1 MSTRLLRRRQ
11 WRYLARTPGATA
23 AAVLATALG
32 VASVVAVHL
41 VSERIRDQVTQN
53 SLLAGYTHAIRG
65 GAISADAYFD
75 ARDRWRRGATEP
87 IAAMVPVVE
96 GHGTVGGAAT
106 HIVGIDF
113 LADTRADAQWEGGS
127 ERVSSRD
134 GEGTLVELLR
144 GRAALA
150 STGLRVTPGE
160 WVQLGTTS
168 PFTQIEIVGT
178 FEARERRLLVDIAL
192 ARELLERHT
201 LTAVWLRAER
211 TASTLD
217 RWLPGSAAAFGTL
230 AAISFGGAGNAEAL
244 DATEPTRRFAQA
256 LTFNLSALGFLAL
269 FVAAFLIYQAS
280 YANVARRQRDSERLI
295 AIGVSQATLRRLFVV
310 EGAALGAGGGVLG
323 VSAGWALAGVL
334 IDSPLWSNE
343 PVPFS
348 TIAALKGIIGG
359 VGIGALGAIAATA
372 GRRRRWAA
380 PIVAGLATLLLGIAA
395 TANTLAAAFAVIL
408 GLTGLQIALV
418 TPAVA
423 ALAKRWLFAAR
434 HPTAL
439 ARHRS
444 RQPSSRHALVRRAN
458 LRTLA
463 LQLDEVSVAVSALTI
478 AIAAAIG
485 VAVMVESF
493 RRDFAALLEQA
504 YWPGVYVEFPA
515 PAQVDAPALAWLE
528 QLPGVAEVRR
538 YGRANV
544 LVNGRPVRL
553 TLVPDDAREAARH
566 GHAGRLGNAV
576 LLSEGGARAY
586 GIAAGASVM
595 LDGGRGAQPAV
606 VAGRFREYGPAVPGM
621 VAAARHWA
629 AALDGV
635 AFNSAVILPDPAT
648 QSGADWRGAL
658 AQAIGQR
665 FPNASVRDDATLKA
679 RALEVF
685 DRSHELSSRLTLIA
699 LAVAI
704 AGLYTALSA
713 IAARRRGEQRL
724 LHALGTGRRR
734 IAWLTVCQCV
744 WLGVTAAAL
753 ATPLGIAIAWALCEL
768 VNPRAFGWSINLVLP
783 PGTFAEPVL
792 LGIAAAA
799 LAGLAP
805 AWRAMGTLTTPPDH
819 ELA

>member
-1 MSTRLLRRRQ
+1 VSTRLLRRRQ
-11 WRYLARTPGATA
+11 LRYLARTPGATA
-23 AAVLATALG
+23 AAVLAMALG

-41 VSERIRDQVTQN
+41 VSERIRDQINQN

-65 GAISADAYFD
+65 GAISTDAYFD

-96 GHGTVGGAAT
+96 GHAMVGGAAT
-106 HIVGIDF
+106 HIIGIDL
-113 LADTRADAQWEGGS
+113 LADTGGGANAVGEGSS
-127 ERVSSRD
+127 ERALPREGD
-134 GEGTLVELLR
+134 GTLVELLR

-150 STGLRVTPGE
+150 STPLGLTVGDFVRVGATP
-160 WVQLGTTS
+160 
-168 PFTQIEIVGT
+168 PFTRIQIVGT

-192 ARELLERHT
+192 ARELLHRQT

-211 TASTLD
+211 GGSTLD
-217 RWLPGSAAAFGTL
+217 RWLPGSAAAFGAL
-230 AAISFGGAGNAEAL
+230 AAINFGDAGDAEAL

-280 YANVARRQRDSERLI
+280 YANVVRRQRDSERLL
-295 AIGVSQATLRRLFVV
+295 AIGVSRATLRRLFVV
-310 EGAALGAGGGVLG
+310 EGAALGACGGALG

-343 PVPFS
+343 PVSFS
-348 TIAALKGIIGG
+348 DIAALKGVIGG
-359 VGIGALGAIAATA
+359 VGIGALGAFAATA
-372 GRRRRWAA
+372 GKRRRRAA
-380 PIVAGLATLLLGIAA
+380 PIVAGLAALLLGIAA

-408 GLTGLQIALV
+408 ALTGLQIALV

-423 ALAKRWLFAAR
+423 ALAKRWLFGGAR
-434 HPTAL
+434 PGSRKPPSRNAL
-439 ARHRS
+439 
-444 RQPSSRHALVRRAN
+444 LRRAS

-504 YWPGVYVEFPA
+504 YWPGVYVELPA
-515 PAQVDAPALAWLE
+515 PEQVDAPAYAWLE
-528 QLPGVAEVRR
+528 QLPGVAKVRR
-538 YGRANV
+538 YGRANA
-544 LVNGRPVRL
+544 LVNGRPARL
-553 TLVPDDAREAARH
+553 TLVPDDAREAARY
-566 GHAGRLGNAV
+566 GHRGHLGSAV
-576 LLSEGGARAY
+576 LLSESGARAY
-586 GIAAGASVM
+586 GIAAGATVT
-595 LDGGRGAQPAV
+595 LDGGPGEQPAV
-606 VAGRFREYGPAVPGM
+606 VAGLYREYGPAVPGM
-621 VAAARHWA
+621 VAAARHWG
-629 AALDGV
+629 AALGGV
-635 AFNSAVILPDPAT
+635 AFSSAVILPDPAT
-648 QSGADWRGAL
+648 QAGDDWRGAL
-658 AQAIGQR
+658 AQAIERR

-679 RALEVF
+679 RALAVF

-744 WLGVTAAAL
+744 GLGVTAAAL

-768 VNPRAFGWSINLVLP
+768 VNPRAFGWSITLVLP
-783 PGTFAEPVL
+783 PATFAEPVL

-805 AWRAMGTLTTPPDH
+805 AWRAMGALTTPSDH

>member
-11 WRYLARTPGATA
+11 LRYLARTPGATA

-41 VSERIRDQVTQN
+41 VSERIRDQINQN

-65 GAISADAYFD
+65 GAISADAYFNT
-75 ARDRWRRGATEP
+75 RDRWRRGATEP

-96 GHGTVGGAAT
+96 GHAMVGGAAT

-113 LADTRADAQWEGGS
+113 LADTGGGADVAWEDSS
-127 ERVSSRD
+127 ERAMPRE

-150 STGLRVTPGE
+150 STALGLAAGDLAPVGATP
-160 WVQLGTTS
+160 
-168 PFTQIEIVGT
+168 PFTEIQIVGT
-178 FEARERRLLVDIAL
+178 FEARERRLLMDIAL
-192 ARELLERHT
+192 ARELLDRQA

-211 TASTLD
+211 GASTLD
-217 RWLPGSAAAFGTL
+217 RWLPGSAAAFGTF
-230 AAISFGGAGNAEAL
+230 AAISFGDAGDAEAL

-280 YANVARRQRDSERLI
+280 YANVARRQRDSERLL
-295 AIGVSQATLRRLFVV
+295 AIGVSPATLRRLFVV
-310 EGAALGAGGGVLG
+310 EGAALGACGGALG
-323 VSAGWALAGVL
+323 VSAGWALAGML

-348 TIAALKGIIGG
+348 DIAALKGVIGG
-359 VGIGALGAIAATA
+359 VGIGALGAFAATA
-372 GRRRRWAA
+372 GKRRRWAA
-380 PIVAGLATLLLGIAA
+380 PIVAGLAALLLGIAA
-395 TANTLAAAFAVIL
+395 TANTLAAAFAIIL
-408 GLTGLQIALV
+408 ALTGLQIALV

-423 ALAKRWLFAAR
+423 ALAKRWLFGGAR
-434 HPTAL
+434 PGGRKPQRRNAL
-439 ARHRS
+439 
-444 RQPSSRHALVRRAN
+444 LRRAS

-504 YWPGVYVEFPA
+504 YWPGVYVELPA
-515 PAQVDAPALAWLE
+515 PGQVDASALTWLE

-538 YGRANV
+538 YGRANA
-544 LVNGRPVRL
+544 LVNGRPARL
-553 TLVPDDAREAARH
+553 TLVPDDAREAARY
-566 GHAGRLGNAV
+566 GHRGHLGRAV
-576 LLSEGGARAY
+576 LLSESGARAY
-586 GIAAGASVM
+586 GIATGATVM
-595 LDGGRGAQPAV
+595 LDGGPGKQPAV
-606 VAGRFREYGPAVPGM
+606 VAGLYREYGPAVPGM
-621 VAAARHWA
+621 VAAAQHWGA
-629 AALDGV
+629 VLGGV
-635 AFNSAVILPDPAT
+635 TFSSAVILPDPTT
-648 QSGADWRGAL
+648 QAGDDWRGAL
-658 AQAIGQR
+658 AQAIERR
-665 FPNASVRDDATLKA
+665 FPTASVRDDATLKA
-679 RALEVF
+679 RALAVF

-744 WLGVTAAAL
+744 GLGVTAAAL

-768 VNPRAFGWSINLVLP
+768 VNPRAFGWSITLVLP
-783 PGTFAEPVL
+783 PATFAEPVL

-805 AWRAMGTLTTPPDH
+805 AWRAMAALTTQSDY